1 MIRLSTTVRL
11 SFGLVLLTISILFTA
26 DMIGLIPNRSKA
38 VIFERERICES
49 LAVYYSVAAQK
60 DDIATILNAVQILVQ
75 RYDDIL
81 SAAIRR
87 KDGIVMV
94 ASKDHDKHWKNAS
107 EDHSTP
113 THVRVP
119 IYKGDIAWGNVEV
132 SFLPIQRKG
141 ILYIWDNTLVKLFGF
156 IILVGFVLYRFFLS
170 RTLRHLDPSSV
181 VPPRVKSAL
190 DSLVEGVVLTDQHD
204 RIVLANTAFA
214 EKVGKSTSSLL
225 GHKTSE
231 MKWIIPKS
239 EVEMNDF
246 PWLKAINEKQS
257 QTGVRLELPDQRGSR
272 RLVFMVNSTPILD
285 GYGKCRGSLATFDD
299 VTQVEEKSEQLRIM
313 LEKLEISRSEIQ
325 RKNKE
330 LEFLATH
337 DPLTNCLNRRALF
350 ERLKAD
356 FSAARRYGHDLSCIM
371 FDIDH
376 FKSVNDT
383 YGHAAGDEVLKGIS
397 KTLKATKRDSDTVG
411 RYGGEEFCVILPHT
425 DINGAI
431 ETAERFRM
439 AIESSDF
446 SGIQVTS
453 SFGVS
458 SISFGAGKESEI
470 VDQADKAL
478 YIAKEKGRNRV
489 ISWEQLEVGTDMKS
503 SGITVVC
510 DTVVT
515 NANKETEVAGV
526 SATAD
531 GVKAINDNVIGKEIV
546 NHAVPENSHYIDRSK
561 NARELVRDVINDS
574 AKISKSLGLHVS
586 LNKTGDAAVQL
597 NQDGGWGEGGEVD
610 RKNQFQISAIS
621 QAVNVLKESPK
632 D

>member
-1 MIRLSTTVRL
+1 MIRPSTTVRL
-11 SFGLVLLTISILFTA
+11 SFGLVLLTISILFAA

-38 VIFERERICES
+38 IIFERERICES

-60 DDIATILNAVQILVQ
+60 DDISTILDAVQILVKKN
-75 RYDDIL
+75 DDIL
-81 SAAIRR
+81 SAAVRR
-87 KDGIVMV
+87 EDGKIMV
-94 ASKDHDKHWKNAS
+94 ASKDHDKYWKEAS

-119 IYKGDIAWGNVEV
+119 IYKGDIAWGNIEV

-141 ILYIWDNTLVKLFGF
+141 ILWLWDNTLVKLFGF
-156 IILVGFVLYRFFLS
+156 IILIGFVLYKFFLS

-190 DSLVEGVVLTDQHD
+190 DSLMEGVVLTDHNE

-214 EKVGKSTSSLL
+214 EKVGTSTSSLL
-225 GHKTSE
+225 GRKPSD

-239 EVEMNDF
+239 DVGMKDF
-246 PWLKAINEKQS
+246 PWLKAINEKQN
-257 QTGVRLELPDQRGSR
+257 QTGVRLELPDQRGNR
-272 RLVFMVNSTPILD
+272 KLVFMVNSTPILD
-285 GYGKCRGSLATFDD
+285 GYGKCRGSLATFND
-299 VTQVEEKSEQLRIM
+299 VTQIEEKNEQLRVM

-337 DPLTNCLNRRALF
+337 DPLTNCLNRRAFF
-350 ERLKAD
+350 ERLKSD
-356 FSAARRYGHDLSCIM
+356 FSSARRYSHEISCIM
-371 FDIDH
+371 LDIDY

-383 YGHAAGDEVLKGIS
+383 YGHSAGDEVLKGIS
-397 KTLKATKRDSDTVG
+397 KTLKSTKRDSDTVG

-458 SISFGAGKESEI
+458 SISFGAADESEI

-489 ISWEQLEVGTDMKS
+489 ISWEQKEVGDNMKS
-503 SGITVVC
+503 SGVTVRC

-515 NANKETEVAGV
+515 NANKETEVAGA
-526 SATAD
+526 SAMAD
-531 GVKAINDNVIGKEIV
+531 GIKTVNDNVIGKEITSY
-546 NHAVPENSHYIDRSK
+546 AVLENSHYIDRSK
-561 NARELVRDVINDS
+561 NARELVRDVIDDS

-597 NQDGGWGEGGEVD
+597 NQDGGWGEGGEID
-610 RKNQFQISAIS
+610 KKNQLHVSAIS
-621 QAVNVLKESPK
+621 QAVNVLKESSK